1 MVGEAVVDAVGVV
14 VRGAIVVIVAAVRRS
29 GVARDIFGFCPEWFS
44 RCRECGC
51 VCESDC
57 IRD

>member
-1 MVGEAVVDAVGVV
+1 MVDAVGVV
-14 VRGAIVVIVAAVRRS
+14 IRGAIVVIVAAVRRS

-51 VCESDC
+51 VRESDC